1 MDYNELERIAERI
14 ALRSLSILSENRKQE
29 FADKIQVTKSEI
41 IEAFDLATFKD
52 ITGRLGLLPIRKNGG
67 KNGKVYYSAK
77 KVLELTEKW
86 YHD

>member
-1 MDYNELERIAERI
+1 MAERI
-14 ALRSLSILSENRKQE
+14 ALRSLSIMNEKRKQD
-29 FADKIQVTKSEI
+29 FASKVQVTKSEI

-52 ITGRLGLLPIRKNGG
+52 ITKRLGLRPMRQNG
-67 KNGKVYYSAK
+67 KNGKAYYSTK